1 MSNGLPY
8 AGLVMG
14 IAIVVSVLIMMLFA
28 YPVGNFVNQHP
39 SLQVLGL
46 SFLLLI
52 GFMLLAEAAHLSHTE
67 ILGQQ
72 VGSIP
77 KGYLYF
83 AITFSLGV
91 EFINMKLRGK
101 PKQS

>member
-1 MSNGLPY
+1 MSKGLSY

-28 YPVGNFVNQHP
+28 HPIGNFVNQHP

-52 GFMLLAEAAHLSHTE
+52 GFMLLAEAAHFSHTH
-67 ILGQQ
+67 ILSQQ
-72 VGSIP
+72 WNQSP
-77 KGYLYF
+77 KDI
-83 AITFSLGV
+83 AI
-91 EFINMKLRGK
+91 
-101 PKQS
+101 

>member
-1 MSNGLPY
+1 MSIGLPY
-8 AGLVMG
+8 AGLVIG

-28 YPVGNFVNQHP
+28 HPFGNFVNQHP